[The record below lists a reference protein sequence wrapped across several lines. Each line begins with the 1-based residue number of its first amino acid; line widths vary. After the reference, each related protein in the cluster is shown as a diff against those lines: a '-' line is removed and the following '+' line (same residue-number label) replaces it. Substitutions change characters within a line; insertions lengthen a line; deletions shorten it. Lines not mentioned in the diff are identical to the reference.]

1 MKVNKMIYI
10 EYEYLEQMERLVKIH
25 KKTGNK
31 IGVSR
36 IIEEA
41 WVEMLDKLKE
51 EGIDLTKD

>member
-10 EYEYLEQMERLVKIH
+10 EHEYLEQMERLVKLH
-25 KKTGNK
+25 KENGNK
-31 IGVSR
+31 IGVSK

>member
-10 EYEYLEQMERLVKIH
+10 EYEYLEQMERLVKAH
-25 KKTGNK
+25 KKAGNK

-41 WVEMLDKLKE
+41 WVEMFDKLKE
-51 EGIDLTKD
+51 KGIDLTKD

>member
-10 EYEYLEQMERLVKIH
+10 EYGYLEQMERLVKLH
-25 KKTGNK
+25 KENGSK

-41 WVEMLDKLKE
+41 
-51 EGIDLTKD
+51 